1 MRTDTPLQLA
11 QPSAHGSL
19 ACIMGND
26 RHSWV
31 LLLAAG
37 DGQRLAELTT
47 TAGGLTVPKQF
58 CTLEGGPSLLQQ
70 ALGRATAAVSSE
82 RVCAVVAAYHRGWWS
97 EQLGSLAPRNIII
110 QPRNRGTAN
119 GILFPL
125 IHLFRRD
132 PAARIVLLPSDH
144 HVRDEGILSQ
154 AISVAAARSN
164 SPPIVLLGLRPR
176 EPDTGLGYIVPGLP
190 RVGGYFGVERFVEKP
205 AARVA
210 SELILQGALW
220 NAFII
225 AADVSEL
232 IKLFERRCP
241 DTVTAMSEIVSTPA
255 GADREKRLLDLYDA
269 LPVRDFSREI
279 LEGQEHHLSV
289 LPVAECGWSDLGTPQ
304 RVARVLRGLEKDDAP
319 RADCSQRASSFLS
332 LAAQYDYSRRMM
344 RSDQRA
350 AGVASQ

>member
-1 MRTDTPLQLA
+1 
-11 QPSAHGSL
+11 
-19 ACIMGND
+19 MGKNL
-26 RHSWV
+26 SV

-47 TAGGLTVPKQF
+47 TPRGLTVPKQF
-58 CTLEGGPSLLQQ
+58 CALKGGPSLLQE
-70 ALGRATAAVSSE
+70 ALGRATAAASSE
-82 RVCAVVAAYHRGWWS
+82 RVCAVVAADHRAWWS
-97 EQLGSLAPRNIII
+97 AQLESLVPENIIV

-125 IHLFRRD
+125 IHLLRRD
-132 PAARIVLLPSDH
+132 PAARVVLLPSDH

-154 AISVAAARSN
+154 AISVAAASSN

-190 RVGGYFGVERFVEKP
+190 RVGGYFAVERFVEKP

-210 SELILQGALW
+210 RELILQGALW

-225 AADVSEL
+225 AADVCEL

-241 DTVTAMSEIVSTPA
+241 DIVAAMSEIVPTPA

-279 LEGQEHHLSV
+279 LEGQERHLSV

-304 RVARVLRGLEKDDAP
+304 RVAHVLRALEKDGVA
-319 RADCSQRASSFLS
+319 RADCSQRGSSFLS
-332 LAAQYDYSRRMM
+332 LAVQYEHSRNMM
-344 RSDQRA
+344 RRA
-350 AGVASQ
+350 AAVPPQ